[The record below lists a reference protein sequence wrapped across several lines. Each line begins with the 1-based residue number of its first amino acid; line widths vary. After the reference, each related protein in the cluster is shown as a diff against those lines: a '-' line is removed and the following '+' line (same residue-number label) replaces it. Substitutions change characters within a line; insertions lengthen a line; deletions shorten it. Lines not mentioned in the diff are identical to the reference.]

1 MSKYGDY
8 ELKATRYG
16 YGEGLVEL
24 GHENNKVVALG
35 GDITS
40 STAVNFFKNEFPDR
54 FYSIGIAEQNM
65 ATVASGLAL
74 AGYVPFYTTYG
85 VFAAGRC
92 WDQIRTT
99 ICYNELNVKIGSGH
113 AGVSVGPDGATHQAL
128 EDIAL
133 VRTIPNITVVSPAD
147 AIETKKATLAIGRM
161 FGPAIVRFGREA
173 VPIVTKEDTPFE
185 LGKGYIFKEDG
196 TDVAIIA
203 TGAMVWMALEAMKLL
218 RQEGINARLINL
230 HTIKPIDKEII
241 VKAAPDCGAIVTCE
255 EHQIHG
261 GFGSAI
267 AEVIVANE
275 PEPMEFVGVQDRFG
289 EAGPPELLWT
299 EFNLDKVD
307 IVNAVK
313 KVLART
319 KK

>member
-1 MSKYGDY
+1 MGRLYSLSWYRIFDNQ
-8 ELKATRYG
+8 L
-16 YGEGLVEL
+16 
-24 GHENNKVVALG
+24 NNG
-35 GDITS
+35 T
-40 STAVNFFKNEFPDR
+40 
-54 FYSIGIAEQNM
+54 
-65 ATVASGLAL
+65 
-74 AGYVPFYTTYG
+74 
-85 VFAAGRC
+85 
-92 WDQIRTT
+92 
-99 ICYNELNVKIGSGH
+99 
-113 AGVSVGPDGATHQAL
+113 
-128 EDIAL
+128 
-133 VRTIPNITVVSPAD
+133 
-147 AIETKKATLAIGRM
+147 
-161 FGPAIVRFGREA
+161 
-173 VPIVTKEDTPFE
+173 FE
-185 LGKGYIFKEDG
+185 YGKGYIFKEDG

-241 VKAAPDCGAIVTCE
+241 VKAAQDCGAIVTCE

-275 PEPMEFVGVQDRFG
+275 PVPMEFVGVQDRFG
-289 EAGPPELLWT
+289 ESGPPELLWA